1 MSALA
6 DLHKRHDL
14 VNNLTDEL
22 AAAREARDATIYE
35 LSTEGVTAYRL
46 AKELNLSQQA
56 IAKII
61 RKAGRHL

>member
-22 AAAREARDATIYE
+22 AAAREARDAKIYE

-61 RKAGRHL
+61 RKAGR